1 MCFGVSSSKRTHLKF
16 HMVNRENLLKQNLN
30 EVQPNPGSSQA
41 RSKWEDVSDNIHKE
55 TVTNMTKANES
66 SSNKIAI

>member
-30 EVQPNPGSSQA
+30 EVQPNPGRSQA